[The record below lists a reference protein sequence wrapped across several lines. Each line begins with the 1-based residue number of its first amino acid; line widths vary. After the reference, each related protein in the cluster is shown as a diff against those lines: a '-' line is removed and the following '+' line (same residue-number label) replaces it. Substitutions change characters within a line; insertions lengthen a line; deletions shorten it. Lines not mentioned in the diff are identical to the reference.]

1 MNKINYDAL
10 MLRALEGAAEK
21 RVLLQACC
29 APCASHCLS
38 ELAGKTRVTVYF
50 YNPNLS
56 DREEYEK
63 RRAELLRLIGETG
76 WADALDCDHES
87 QEFYR
92 IAEGLEDAPEGGA
105 RCMKCYRLRLERT
118 AAEAKRLGY
127 EYFATTLTISPQKSA
142 AALNAI
148 GGELEREYGIKWL
161 HTDFKKRG
169 GYLRSCELARE
180 HRLYRQDYCG
190 CEFSRRAR
198 TCND

>member
-63 RRAELLRLIGETG
+63 RRAAMRPFNPSLL
-76 WADALDCDHES
+76 
-87 QEFYR
+87 
-92 IAEGLEDAPEGGA
+92 
-105 RCMKCYRLRLERT
+105 
-118 AAEAKRLGY
+118 AKY
-127 EYFATTLTISPQKSA
+127 EYEETELD
-142 AALNAI
+142 I
-148 GGELEREYGIKWL
+148 GDSECVNGVCPVR
-161 HTDFKKRG
+161 
-169 GYLRSCELARE
+169 
-180 HRLYRQDYCG
+180 
-190 CEFSRRAR
+190 
-198 TCND
+198 